1 MQNSAFKTLKFIA
14 KQNFKKL
21 FLAFSLVLAENGLFL
36 IYPLLAGIAINAI
49 IEGKVLLALTYSL
62 MVLIGW
68 CIGAARRR
76 VDTQV
81 FTKIYADLAV
91 KVIMNEKAESKDD
104 SVIIAR
110 ANLSREFV
118 DFFEQHFPMLF
129 TSAVSIFGS
138 VVMLFFI
145 EFYVGLAT
153 FIAIIIFAL
162 LLPRYISKNDKLY
175 LRLNNQIEK
184 EVHRIKE
191 GEENRLNRHYRL
203 LSGLRIRISNR
214 EAMSFLIIGVS
225 AGIIF
230 AITIALLA
238 STKANAGHI
247 YSVITYLWTF
257 AISLDDAPNLIEQFS
272 KLKDI
277 GKRIKM
283 EIIQNESDLN

>member
-62 MVLIGW
+62 MVFIGW
-68 CIGAARRR
+68 GIGAARRR
-76 VDTQV
+76 IDTQV

-138 VVMLFFI
+138 VAMLFFI
-145 EFYVGLAT
+145 EFYVGLVT

-184 EVHRIKE
+184 EVSRIKE
-191 GEENRLNRHYRL
+191 ARENKLKRHYKL
-203 LSGLRIRISNR
+203 LSLLRVRISNR
-214 EAMSFLIIGVS
+214 EAMSFLIIGVG

-230 AITIALLA
+230 AIAIALLA

-277 GKRIKM
+277 GRRINAQ
-283 EIIQNESDLN
+283 I

>member
-91 KVIMNEKAESKDD
+91 KVIMSEKKDSKND

-153 FIAIIIFAL
+153 FIVIVIFAL

-184 EVHRIKE
+184 EVGRIKE
-191 GEENRLNRHYRL
+191 ARENKLKRHYKL
-203 LSGLRIRISNR
+203 LSLLRVRISNR
-214 EAMSFLIIGVS
+214 EAMSFLIIGIS
-225 AGIIF
+225 AAVLFGLAII
-230 AITIALLA
+230 TLA
-238 STKANAGHI
+238 NDKATAGHI

-277 GKRIKM
+277 GKRVNTQI
-283 EIIQNESDLN
+283 

>member
-1 MQNSAFKTLKFIA
+1 MKNSAFKTLKLIA

-21 FLAFSLVLAENGLFL
+21 FLAFSLVLTENGLFL

-62 MVLIGW
+62 MVFIGW
-68 CIGAARRR
+68 GIGAARRR
-76 VDTQV
+76 IDTQV

-138 VVMLFFI
+138 VAMLFFI

-153 FIAIIIFAL
+153 FIVIVIFAL

-184 EVHRIKE
+184 EVGRIKE
-191 GEENRLNRHYRL
+191 ARENKLKRHYKL
-203 LSGLRIRISNR
+203 LSLLKVRISNR
-214 EAMSFLIIGVS
+214 EAMSFLIIGIS
-225 AGIIF
+225 AAVLFSLAII
-230 AITIALLA
+230 TLA
-238 STKANAGHI
+238 NDKATAGHI

-277 GKRIKM
+277 GKRVNTQI
-283 EIIQNESDLN
+283 

>member
-1 MQNSAFKTLKFIA
+1 MQNSAFKTLKLIA

-36 IYPLLAGIAINAI
+36 VYPLLAGIAINAI

-68 CIGAARRR
+68 CIGAARRK

-91 KVIMNEKAESKDD
+91 KVIMGEKKESKND

-138 VVMLFFI
+138 VMMLFFI

-153 FIAIIIFAL
+153 FIVIIIFAL

-184 EVHRIKE
+184 EVGRIKE
-191 GEENRLNRHYRL
+191 ARENKLKRHYKL
-203 LSGLRIRISNR
+203 LSHLRVRISNR
-214 EAMSFLIIGVS
+214 EAMSFLIIGIS
-225 AGIIF
+225 AAILFSLAII
-230 AITIALLA
+230 TLA
-238 STKANAGHI
+238 NDKATAGHI

-277 GKRIKM
+277 GRRINAQ
-283 EIIQNESDLN
+283 I

>member
-91 KVIMNEKAESKDD
+91 KVIMSEKKESKND

-153 FIAIIIFAL
+153 FIVIVIFAL

-184 EVHRIKE
+184 EVSRIKE
-191 GEENRLNRHYRL
+191 ARENKLKRHYKL
-203 LSGLRIRISNR
+203 LSHLRVRISNR
-214 EAMSFLIIGVS
+214 EAMSFLIIGIS
-225 AGIIF
+225 AAVLFSLAII
-230 AITIALLA
+230 TLA
-238 STKANAGHI
+238 NDKATAGHI

-277 GKRIKM
+277 GKRVNTQI
-283 EIIQNESDLN
+283 

>member
-62 MVLIGW
+62 MVFIGW
-68 CIGAARRR
+68 GIGAARRR

-91 KVIMNEKAESKDD
+91 KVIMSEKKDSKND

-138 VVMLFFI
+138 VAMLFFI

-153 FIAIIIFAL
+153 FIIIVIFAL

-184 EVHRIKE
+184 EVGRIKE
-191 GEENRLNRHYRL
+191 ARENKLKRHYKL
-203 LSGLRIRISNR
+203 LSLLRVRISNR
-214 EAMSFLIIGVS
+214 EAMSFLIIGIS
-225 AGIIF
+225 AAVLFSLAII
-230 AITIALLA
+230 TLA
-238 STKANAGHI
+238 NDKATAGHI

-277 GKRIKM
+277 GKRVNTQI
-283 EIIQNESDLN
+283 

>member
-1 MQNSAFKTLKFIA
+1 MKNSAFKTLKLIA

-91 KVIMNEKAESKDD
+91 KVIMSEKKDSKND

-153 FIAIIIFAL
+153 FIVIIIFAL

-184 EVHRIKE
+184 EVGRIKE
-191 GEENRLNRHYRL
+191 ARENKLKRHYKL
-203 LSGLRIRISNR
+203 LSLLRVRISNR
-214 EAMSFLIIGVS
+214 EAMSFLIIGIS
-225 AGIIF
+225 AAVLFSLAII
-230 AITIALLA
+230 TLA
-238 STKANAGHI
+238 NDKATAGHI

-257 AISLDDAPNLIEQFS
+257 AISLDDAPNLIELFS

-277 GKRIKM
+277 GKRVNTQI
-283 EIIQNESDLN
+283 

>member
-1 MQNSAFKTLKFIA
+1 MKNSAFKTLKLIA

-68 CIGAARRR
+68 CIGTARRR

-91 KVIMNEKAESKDD
+91 KVIMSEKKDSKND

-138 VVMLFFI
+138 VAMLF
-145 EFYVGLAT
+145 
-153 FIAIIIFAL
+153 
-162 LLPRYISKNDKLY
+162 
-175 LRLNNQIEK
+175 
-184 EVHRIKE
+184 
-191 GEENRLNRHYRL
+191 
-203 LSGLRIRISNR
+203 LSN
-214 EAMSFLIIGVS
+214 FTWV
-225 AGIIF
+225 
-230 AITIALLA
+230 
-238 STKANAGHI
+238 
-247 YSVITYLWTF
+247 
-257 AISLDDAPNLIEQFS
+257 
-272 KLKDI
+272 
-277 GKRIKM
+277 
-283 EIIQNESDLN
+283 

>member
-1 MQNSAFKTLKFIA
+1 MKNSAFKTLKLIA

-62 MVLIGW
+62 MVFIGW
-68 CIGAARRR
+68 GIGAARRR
-76 VDTQV
+76 IDTQV

-153 FIAIIIFAL
+153 FIVIVIFAI

-184 EVHRIKE
+184 EVSRIKE
-191 GEENRLNRHYRL
+191 ARENKLKRHYNL
-203 LSGLRIRISNR
+203 LSLLRVRISNR
-214 EAMSFLIIGVS
+214 EAMSFLIIGIS
-225 AGIIF
+225 AAVLFGLAII
-230 AITIALLA
+230 TLA
-238 STKANAGHI
+238 NDKATAGHI

-277 GKRIKM
+277 GKRVNTQI
-283 EIIQNESDLN
+283 

>member
-1 MQNSAFKTLKFIA
+1 MQNSAFKTLKLIA

-62 MVLIGW
+62 MVFIGW
-68 CIGAARRR
+68 GIGAARRR
-76 VDTQV
+76 IDTQV

-91 KVIMNEKAESKDD
+91 KVIMSEKKDSKND

-153 FIAIIIFAL
+153 FIIIVIFAL

-184 EVHRIKE
+184 EVSRIKE
-191 GEENRLNRHYRL
+191 ARENKLKRHYKL
-203 LSGLRIRISNR
+203 LSLLRVRISNR
-214 EAMSFLIIGVS
+214 EAMSFLIIGIS
-225 AGIIF
+225 AAVLFSLAII
-230 AITIALLA
+230 TLA
-238 STKANAGHI
+238 NDKATAGHI

-277 GKRIKM
+277 GRRINAN
-283 EIIQNESDLN
+283 IA